1 MTTTAQDIMALEHQR
16 RQAMIA
22 ADTVTLSR
30 LFADDMT
37 WIHATARADTKA
49 GLLASIESRKT
60 VYQAIDCS
68 EETVRFY
75 GPIAI
80 VSGIADIKARI
91 GEDERVIQNRFT
103 IIWHQTRDDPWRVIS
118 WQSTSV
124 RKPA

>member
-22 ADTVTLSR
+22 ADTATLSR
-30 LFADDMT
+30 LFADDLM
-37 WIHATARADTKA
+37 WIHATARADTKQ

-75 GPIAI
+75 GPIAM
-80 VSGIADIKARI
+80 VSGLADIKAQI
-91 GEDERVIQNRFT
+91 GGEDRVIQNRFT
-103 IIWHQTRDDPWRVIS
+103 IVWHKTDEQWRVIN

-124 RKPA
+124 RKAA